1 MAGVRRRYFPT
12 TILLS
17 ERQYEG
23 LRRLV
28 AAGKF
33 GSISEAVRAAVGML
47 LERENIGVRGA
58 EKLEEKRGE

>member
-47 LERENIGVRGA
+47 LECENIGVRGA

>member
-47 LERENIGVRGA
+47 LEREGVSA
-58 EKLEEKRGE
+58 EEGEKK

>member
-1 MAGVRRRYFPT
+1 MVEAKRYFPT
-12 TILLS
+12 SILLS

-33 GSISEAVRAAVGML
+33 RSVSEAVRAAVDAL
-47 LERENIGVRGA
+47 LEREGVLVERG
-58 EKLEEKRGE
+58 

>member
-1 MAGVRRRYFPT
+1 MMMKVKEYFPT
-12 TILLS
+12 SILLS

-33 GSISEAVRAAVGML
+33 RSVSEAVRVAVDAL
-47 LERENIGVRGA
+47 LEREGVLVEREG
-58 EKLEEKRGE
+58 EEK